1 MEFLVI
7 SLINSSDTSPSENN
21 VDSLLNS
28 KLYSP
33 KEIFLPLIFSGEFE
47 GADGSVRNPPKVATK
62 PKIST
67 ATMID
72 DPVDDRPFLYFE
84 VQTFRIIK

>member
-1 MEFLVI
+1 
-7 SLINSSDTSPSENN
+7 LINSSDTSPSENN
-21 VDSLLNS
+21 VYNLLKS

-33 KEIFLPLIFSGEFE
+33 KESFLPLIFRGEFE

-72 DPVDDRPFLYFE
+72 DPVDDKPFLMF
-84 VQTFRIIK
+84 